1 MRRSRKVGRRRKW
14 REGRGGRKTGRTTTT
29 LIYQVSSVLWTL
41 AYKFSN
47 FLMSR
52 VILTAP

>member
-1 MRRSRKVGRRRKW
+1 MGRRRKW